1 MHEPVFF
8 ENPEA
13 LRTWFEAHHARA
25 TELLAG
31 YYKVGTGRPS
41 ITWSESVD
49 EALCVGWIDGIRRSL
64 GPDSYTIRFTPRNP
78 KSIWSAVNLKK
89 METLLAAGRVL
100 PEGKAAYEK
109 RDDSRSRIYS
119 FEQEPLV
126 FNPAFEAIFKE
137 NAAAWAYF
145 NKRPPSYRK
154 GAIWWVTSAKQEA
167 TQQKRLQELIRDSE
181 AEMHVKH
188 LRRV

>member
-100 PEGKAAYEK
+100 PAGKAAYEK

>member
-1 MHEPVFF
+1 MQEPIFF

-13 LRTWFEAHHARA
+13 LRAWFEAHYERA
-25 TELLAG
+25 TELLVG

-64 GPDSYTIRFTPRNP
+64 GPDSYTIRFTPRKP

-89 METLLAAGRVL
+89 MENLLAAGRVL
-100 PEGKAAYEK
+100 PAGKAAYEK
-109 RDDSRSRIYS
+109 RDDTRSRIYS

-126 FNPAFEAIFKE
+126 FSPAFESIFKE

-145 NKRPPSYRK
+145 DKRPASYRK

-167 TQQKRLQELIRDSE
+167 TREKRLQELIRDSE
-181 AEMHVKH
+181 AGIHVKH
-188 LRRV
+188 LRRT